1 MLPIIYGSDITKIYL
16 ELDKIEKDNPIY
28 TNFIKNQLGKHRII
42 ILVNFIDFIK
52 IKSNSSI

>member
-52 IKSNSSI
+52 SESNSSI